1 MPASA
6 VLPQH
11 VICREMPAVPP
22 SEMALLSTGAT
33 LNAAQLALVG
43 YLRVGLNA
51 RRSMPIGV
59 IGRSFPAIQC

>member
-11 VICREMPAVPP
+11 VICRDMPALPP

-43 YLRVGLNA
+43 YLREALRQV
-51 RRSMPIGV
+51 RRDCGSLIDDS
-59 IGRSFPAIQC
+59 R